1 KEGTR
6 TRERSLMQCATFL
19 DIRLEDLYH
28 QNLIVIMLFIYQFT
42 QLYWSQWLHG
52 NHYKSEKPCE

>member
-1 KEGTR
+1 
-6 TRERSLMQCATFL
+6 MQCATFL

-42 QLYWSQWLHG
+42 QLSWSQWLHG
-52 NHYKSEKPCE
+52 NHYKSEKPCK